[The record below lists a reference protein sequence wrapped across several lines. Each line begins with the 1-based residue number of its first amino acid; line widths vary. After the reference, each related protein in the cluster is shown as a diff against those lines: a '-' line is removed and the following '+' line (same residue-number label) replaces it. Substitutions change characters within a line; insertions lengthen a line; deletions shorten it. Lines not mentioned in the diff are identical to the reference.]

1 MFAGA
6 AVLLSVERICYLWA
20 WHAPESFRRMCERLG
35 LNGPDRAVDGLRV
48 LFYAFKLLQVGVFVA
63 WWAVHG
69 RGVLWPPP
77 GPPWAIAFGAA
88 LLAAGQLL
96 NVTVFHRLGTTGVFY
111 GNRFGF
117 EVQWCRAFPYSWLEH
132 PQYVGAILSIW
143 GCFSIM
149 RYPQPDWY
157 VLPSLETLYY
167 ALGARFER

>member
-1 MFAGA
+1 MGRRARQTGGVRRKRLTRETLRIA
-6 AVLLSVERICYLWA
+6 QRKRRTAV
-20 WHAPESFRRMCERLG
+20 
-35 LNGPDRAVDGLRV
+35 
-48 LFYAFKLLQVGVFVA
+48 
-63 WWAVHG
+63 
-69 RGVLWPPP
+69 
-77 GPPWAIAFGAA
+77 A

-143 GCFSIM
+143 GCFAIM

-157 VLPSLETLYY
+157 VLPALESLYY
-167 ALGARFER
+167 ALAARFER